1 MIRYDLCSIT
11 NSYDNDGDDDD
22 DDDDDDGDDDGSVF
36 ITPLLRARAVCLWPK
51 QTPAPSTF
59 GPHL

>member
-1 MIRYDLCSIT
+1 MRAVCGQEPEQQHYDVD
-11 NSYDNDGDDDD
+11 DNDDDYD
-22 DDDDDDGDDDGSVF
+22 DDDGSVF